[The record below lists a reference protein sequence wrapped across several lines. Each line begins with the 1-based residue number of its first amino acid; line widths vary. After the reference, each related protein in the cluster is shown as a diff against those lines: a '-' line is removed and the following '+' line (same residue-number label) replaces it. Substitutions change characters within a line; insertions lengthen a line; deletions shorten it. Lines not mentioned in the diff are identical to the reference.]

1 MKNIKQPSPYPY
13 NLLEDIYGERYEAI
27 LDEDLKAGL
36 DYAISTLTERQQ
48 AMLKEYYENEKT
60 YDEIAKEVGI
70 TRERIRQVIVKALRM
85 LRHPSRMHYIKYGYK
100 IASGEL
106 SRQVEERYSEEIKR
120 LEAVYSDKVS
130 ELRQKISELDDNS
143 KRLEYKESV
152 DFMRS
157 LELPIT
163 DLDLSVRSYNCLVRA
178 GIETLYELCN
188 YTYNDLIAV
197 RNLGRK
203 STEEV
208 IAKMK
213 EYGLKLKNH
222 EESEVN

>member
-1 MKNIKQPSPYPY
+1 MKNTKQPSPYPY
-13 NLLEDIYGERYEAI
+13 NLLDDIFGERYEKI
-27 LDEDLKAGL
+27 IDDDIKAGL
-36 DYAISTLTERQQ
+36 DYALGTLTERQQ
-48 AMLKEYYENEKT
+48 TVLKEYYENEKT
-60 YDEIAKEVGI
+60 LEEIGNEVGI
-70 TRERIRQVIVKALRM
+70 TRERIRQVTVKALRM
-85 LRHPSRMHYIKYGYK
+85 LRHPSRKRYITHGYK

-106 SRQVEERYSEEIKR
+106 SRQVEERYLEELKL
-120 LEAVYSDKVS
+120 LEAVYAEKVS

-152 DFMRS
+152 DFMKS

-163 DLDLSVRSYNCLVRA
+163 DLNLSVRSYNCLARA
-178 GIETLYELCN
+178 GIKTLYELCN

-222 EESEVN
+222 GESGV